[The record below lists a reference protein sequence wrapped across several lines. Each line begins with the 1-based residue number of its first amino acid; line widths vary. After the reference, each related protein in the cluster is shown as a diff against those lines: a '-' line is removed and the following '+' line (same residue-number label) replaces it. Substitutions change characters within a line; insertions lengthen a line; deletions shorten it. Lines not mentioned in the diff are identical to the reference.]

1 VGKFSAQVSGAVA
14 KRKAAMVAI
23 FKESVQ
29 RTVEIAQTPGP
40 SVANPGGGMGG
51 HLPIDTGFLRA
62 SLSAVLGART
72 PPAIEKPDGQARH
85 TYDEGAVNLV
95 IASATLNDTI
105 TVAYAANYARF
116 VHRRYQWV
124 SLAAQRWPQT
134 VAQVTKEVEWRLGL

>member
-1 VGKFSAQVSGAVA
+1 MGQFSATVSDAIR
-14 KRKAAMVAI
+14 KRKAAMEAVW
-23 FKESVQ
+23 KESVQ

-62 SLSAVLGART
+62 SLSAVLGERMPA
-72 PPAIEKPDGQARH
+72 AIEKPDGDARH
-85 TYDEGAVNLV
+85 RYDEGAVNLV
-95 IASATLNDTI
+95 IANASIDDTI

-124 SLAAQRWPQT
+124 ALAGQRWPQT
-134 VAQVTKEVEWRLGL
+134 VAEVAKEVERKLGL